1 MPLIV
6 GVNPPNETLLT
17 PTLSVIVAVKV
28 IVSVFW
34 AEEVKAT
41 VDELAEREE
50 IVGATLSDLITVIE
64 VDKVELFPAASV
76 AVAVNVSVTEPK
88 L

>member
-1 MPLIV
+1 M
-6 GVNPPNETLLT
+6 
-17 PTLSVIVAVKV
+17 
-28 IVSVFW
+28 
-34 AEEVKAT
+34 
-41 VDELAEREE
+41 DESAEREE